1 MRFVYRWND
10 IDEMS
15 KKVYEDLWLKS
26 DCLDDD
32 IDEIFWVPSHLAA
45 AFQQSDEYKD
55 AINKYGHVHIS
66 NMRMIEHNGFKQY
79 GSFYVVY
86 HS

>member
-15 KKVYEDLWLKS
+15 DAVHDLWKVS
-26 DCLDDD
+26 NTWDDD